1 MQPALCSYDKIVLGS
16 PMIMLMIIFFIR
28 PTATP
33 PTHLLNGKTSKD
45 SSCRDTRWVKKKGG
59 FEVITVVMNWG
70 GGSVEAQQW
79 ISSCHDLFLGNSIY
93 FLPPCPGSVLQ
104 GCSVS
109 NIACKRT
116 LLRRPR
122 CWKPTRSDD
131 GGRC

>member
-1 MQPALCSYDKIVLGS
+1 MQPALCRYNKIVLGS

-45 SSCRDTRWVKKKGG
+45 SFCRDTRWVKKRIQGG

-79 ISSCHDLFLGNSIY
+79 ISSCHDLFLGNLIY
-93 FLPPCPGSVLQ
+93 VLPNRFRTTRTFCLQ
-104 GCSVS
+104 HCLQTDFTSS
-109 NIACKRT
+109 TT
-116 LLRRPR
+116 LLE
-122 CWKPTRSDD
+122 TNLI
-131 GGRC
+131 